1 MADLPSEKQRQR
13 ERDQAKPA
21 PPNQGVGRFD
31 VQPQHLYFTS
41 LVVRDAQF
49 AYDKRAKQLMDTLDK
64 YSQSAG
70 AGWGA
75 DSFADRYGIV
85 AGKFLELWAKSVVS
99 VGGVS
104 VGFTQTA
111 NNYALADW
119 AARKGKGEPPKEKQP
134 PAVIAT
140 APKYGPPN
148 DLTWR
153 GEGED
158 HDSWAISGILGEVP
172 DFLMFIM
179 KPVVDEGLRLG
190 RIHEKTPGVK
200 EEEFRDIARAWRE
213 ASKNAKKAA
222 DDFTDTISYITDP
235 TGSGE
240 WQAAMRA
247 FCQTIWGT
255 TAWGKARDQR
265 AEVTAKKGT
274 RNWKTN
280 GKVDPATRRPII
292 EVLEKSANVIQK
304 LFDDLADMGQKTTE
318 TTTRLAKEA
327 TDKTVNSLT
336 SDLDFSKLTR
346 LAAGLVV
353 AEVVL
358 TFRSHMDKASMDAAV
373 EAYHEAFSDAA
384 GKLAMLEFELDEA
397 LLSAPTFQA
406 ERARAQGFGARSLN
420 EFKKEH
426 SWQLPESQF
435 PHKYSVDLAA
445 MEGVGGAHALDKHA
459 GKTDEQ
465 LLQRLRDEQKQSG
478 DYGIPGA
485 STYADVESAQ
495 RYTQYC
501 LRDNT
506 AEIDEWL
513 NGAPPSPTKEIET
526 KSIPVQGPLLGDAA
540 TGRGTIVGDDGKP
553 SEVRDTKGVAIR
565 LLYKPDLNPPYIVFS
580 SMPK

>member
-1 MADLPSEKQRQR
+1 MTDLPSGKQRQR
-13 ERDQAKPA
+13 ERDQARTA
-21 PPNQGVGRFD
+21 PPNQGVGSFD
-31 VQPQHLYFTS
+31 VQPKHLYFTS

-49 AYDKRAKQLMDTLDK
+49 AYDEKAKRLTDTLDK

-70 AGWGA
+70 TGWGA

-99 VGGVS
+99 VGGVA

-111 NNYALADW
+111 NNYAQADW
-119 AARKGKGEPPKEKQP
+119 AARKGKGEPPEEKQP

-140 APKYGPPN
+140 VPKYGPPN

-153 GEGED
+153 GEGEY
-158 HDSWAISGILGEVP
+158 HHSWAASGILGEIP

-190 RIHEKTPGVK
+190 RIHEKTPGVE

-213 ASKNAKKAA
+213 ASKDAKKAA
-222 DDFTDTISYITDP
+222 DDFTDAISYITDP
-235 TGSGE
+235 TGNGE

-255 TAWGKARDQR
+255 TAWGKARDGR

-274 RNWKTN
+274 RNWKTH
-280 GKVDPATRRPII
+280 GKMDPATRRPII
-292 EVLEKSANVIQK
+292 EILDKSANVMQG

-327 TDKTVNSLT
+327 ADKTVKSLT
-336 SDLDFSKLTR
+336 SDLDLSKLTR
-346 LAAGLVV
+346 LAAGLMF

-358 TFRSHMDKASMDAAV
+358 TFRSHMDKAAMDAAV

-397 LLSAPTFQA
+397 LLSVPTFQA

-435 PHKYSVDLAA
+435 PYRYSVDLAA
-445 MEGVGGAHALDKHA
+445 AEGVGNGHTLDKHV
-459 GKTDEQ
+459 GKTDAQ
-465 LLQRLRDEQKQSG
+465 LLQRMRDESKADG
-478 DYGIPGA
+478 TPKIPGA
-485 STYADVESAQ
+485 STYADMESAQ
-495 RYTQYC
+495 RLTQYA

-506 AEIDEWL
+506 EEITRWL
-513 NGAPPSPTKEIET
+513 NENPPRPIAEFDTASVPQ
-526 KSIPVQGPLLGDAA
+526 QGPLVGEAI
-540 TGRGTIVGDDGKP
+540 TGRGTTLVDGKVT
-553 SEVRDTKGVAIR
+553 EVRDMKGVSLR
-565 LLYKPDLNPPYIVFS
+565 LMYEPGLNPPYVVFT

>member
-1 MADLPSEKQRQR
+1 MADLPSDKQRQR
-13 ERDQAKPA
+13 ERDQAKTA

-49 AYDKRAKQLMDTLDK
+49 AYDKKAKTLTDTLDK

-70 AGWGA
+70 TGWGA

-99 VGGVS
+99 VGGVA

-119 AARKGKGEPPKEKQP
+119 AASKGKGEPPEERQP

-140 APKYGPPN
+140 VPKYGPPN
-148 DLTWR
+148 DVKWR

-190 RIHEKTPGVK
+190 RVHEITPGVK
-200 EEEFRDIARAWRE
+200 EEEFRDIAGAWRD
-213 ASKNAKKAA
+213 ASSDVKKAA
-222 DDFTDTISYITDP
+222 GDFTDAISYITDP
-235 TGSGE
+235 TGNGE

-255 TAWGKARDQR
+255 TAWGKVRDQR
-265 AEVTAKKGT
+265 AEVTAKKGA
-274 RNWKTN
+274 RSWKTH
-280 GKVDPATRRPII
+280 GKMDPATRRPVI
-292 EVLEKSANVIQK
+292 EVLDKSANAIQK
-304 LFDDLADMGQKTTE
+304 LFDDLAAVGQKTTE

-327 TDKTVNSLT
+327 TDKTVKDLT
-336 SDLDFSKLTR
+336 SGLDLFELTKL
-346 LAAGLVV
+346 AVGLVV

-358 TFRSHMDKASMDAAV
+358 TFRSHMDKAAMDAAV
-373 EAYHEAFSDAA
+373 AAYHEAFSDAA

-397 LLSAPTFQA
+397 LQSVPTFQA

-426 SWQLPESQF
+426 SWQLPESRV
-435 PHKYSVDLAA
+435 PYMYSVDLAA
-445 MEGVGGAHALDKHA
+445 AEGMGNGHTLDKHV

-465 LLQRLRDEQKQSG
+465 LLQRMRDESKANG
-478 DYGIPGA
+478 EPKIPAA
-485 STYADVESAQ
+485 STYADVEAAQ
-495 RYTQYC
+495 RFTQYC
-501 LRDNT
+501 LRDNS
-506 AEIDEWL
+506 EDIDRWL
-513 NGAPPSPTKEIET
+513 AGDPPATSIIVKTN
-526 KSIPVQGPLLGDAA
+526 SIPLQGPLAGEAV
-540 TGRGTIVGDDGKP
+540 TGKGVTYDDGEL
-553 SEVRDTKGVAIR
+553 SEVHDTKGVSLR
-565 LLYKPDLNPPYIVFS
+565 LMRDPSLDPPYSVFT
-580 SMPK
+580 SMPV

>member
-1 MADLPSEKQRQR
+1 MADLPSGKQRQR
-13 ERDQAKPA
+13 EQDQARTA
-21 PPNQGVGRFD
+21 PPNRGVGRFD

-49 AYDKRAKQLMDTLDK
+49 AYDKKAKQLMDTLDK

-70 AGWGA
+70 TGWGA

-99 VGGVS
+99 VGGVA

-119 AARKGKGEPPKEKQP
+119 AARKGKGDPPDEKQP

-153 GEGED
+153 GEGEY

-172 DFLMFIM
+172 DFLMYIM

-200 EEEFRDIARAWRE
+200 EEEFRDIAKAWRE
-213 ASKNAKKAA
+213 ASKNAEKAA
-222 DDFTDTISYITDP
+222 DDFTDAISYITDP
-235 TGSGE
+235 TGDGE
-240 WQAAMRA
+240 WQSAMRA

-274 RNWKTN
+274 RNWKTH
-280 GKVDPATRRPII
+280 GKVDPATRRPVI
-292 EVLEKSANVIQK
+292 EVLGKSANVIQK

-327 TDKTVNSLT
+327 TDKTVRSLT
-336 SDLDFSKLTR
+336 VDLDLSKLTR
-346 LAAGLVV
+346 LAAGLVF

-397 LLSAPTFQA
+397 LLSVPTFQA

-435 PHKYSVDLAA
+435 PYKYSVDLAA
-445 MEGVGGAHALDKHA
+445 AEGMGNAHTLDKHV

-465 LLQRLRDEQKQSG
+465 LLQRMRDESRASG
-478 DYGIPGA
+478 EPKIPAA

-495 RYTQYC
+495 RFTQYC
-501 LRDNT
+501 LRDNSN
-506 AEIDEWL
+506 EIDRWL
-513 NGAPPSPTKEIET
+513 AGDPPDKFITIET
-526 KSIPVQGPLLGDAA
+526 GSVPLQGPLTGDAV
-540 TGRGTIVGDDGKP
+540 TGKGVTYDGTKI
-553 SEVRDTKGVAIR
+553 SEVHDTKGVSMR
-565 LLYKPDLNPPYIVFS
+565 LMRDPSLSPPYMVFT
-580 SMPK
+580 SMPV

>member
-1 MADLPSEKQRQR
+1 MADLPSDKQRQQ
-13 ERDQAKPA
+13 ERDQARTA
-21 PPNQGVGRFD
+21 PPDQGVGRFD

-41 LVVRDAQF
+41 LVVRDGQF
-49 AYDKRAKQLMDTLDK
+49 DYDKQAKALTDTLDK

-70 AGWGA
+70 TGWGA

-85 AGKFLELWAKSVVS
+85 AGKFLELWAKSVVA
-99 VGGVS
+99 VGGVA
-104 VGFTQTA
+104 VGLTQTA
-111 NNYALADW
+111 NNYVQADW
-119 AARKGKGEPPKEKQP
+119 AASKGKGEPPEEKQP
-134 PAVIAT
+134 PMVITT

-153 GEGED
+153 GEGEY
-158 HDSWAISGILGEVP
+158 HDSWAISGILGEIP

-190 RIHEKTPGVK
+190 RIHEITPGVK
-200 EEEFRDIARAWRE
+200 EEEFRDIAGAWRE
-213 ASKNAKKAA
+213 ASKDVKKAA
-222 DDFTDTISYITDP
+222 DDFTDAISYITDP
-235 TGSGE
+235 TGNGE

-255 TAWGKARDQR
+255 TAWGKVRDQR
-265 AEVTAKKGT
+265 AEVTPKKGA
-274 RNWKTN
+274 RSWKTH
-280 GKVDPATRRPII
+280 GKMDPATRRPII
-292 EVLEKSANVIQK
+292 EVLDKSANVIQK
-304 LFDDLADMGQKTTE
+304 LFDDLADVGQKTTE

-327 TDKTVNSLT
+327 AEKTVKDLT
-336 SDLDFSKLTR
+336 TGLDPFELTKL
-346 LAAGLVV
+346 AVGLVV

-358 TFRSHMDKASMDAAV
+358 TFRSHMDKAAMDAAV

-397 LLSAPTFQA
+397 LLSVPTFQA

-435 PHKYSVDLAA
+435 PYTYSVDLAA
-445 MEGVGGAHALDKHA
+445 AEGMGNGHTLDKHV

-465 LLQRLRDEQKQSG
+465 LLQRMRDESKADG
-478 DYGIPGA
+478 TPKIPGA
-485 STYADVESAQ
+485 STFADMESAQ
-495 RYTQYC
+495 RYTQYA

-506 AEIDEWL
+506 DEINKWL
-513 NGAPPSPTKEIET
+513 SGNPPKPTEEFNT
-526 KSIPVQGPLLGDAA
+526 PSVPLQGPLAGDAV
-540 TGRGTIVGDDGKP
+540 TGRGTSLVDGKIT
-553 SEVRDTKGVAIR
+553 EVQDTKGVSLR
-565 LLYKPDLNPPYIVFS
+565 LMYDPSLDPPYVVFS

>member
-1 MADLPSEKQRQR
+1 MADLPSDKQRKQ
-13 ERDQAKPA
+13 ERDQAKTA

-31 VQPQHLYFTS
+31 VQPKHLYLTS
-41 LVVRDAQF
+41 LVVRDEQF
-49 AYDKRAKQLMDTLDK
+49 AYDKSAKKFIERVNK

-70 AGWGA
+70 TGWGP

-85 AGKFLELWAKSVVS
+85 AGKFVKLWAKSVVS

-111 NNYALADW
+111 NNYAQADW
-119 AARKGKGEPPKEKQP
+119 AANKGKGSPPEEKQP
-134 PAVIAT
+134 PAVIDSDPT
-140 APKYGPPN
+140 YGPPN

-153 GEGED
+153 GEGEY

-190 RIHEKTPGVK
+190 RVHEITPGVK
-200 EEEFRDIARAWRE
+200 EDEFRDIAGAWRDV
-213 ASKNAKKAA
+213 SKDVKKAA
-222 DDFTDTISYITDP
+222 DGFTDAISYITDP
-235 TGSGE
+235 TGNGE
-240 WQAAMRA
+240 WQSAMRA

-255 TAWGKARDQR
+255 TAWGKVRDQR
-265 AEVTAKKGT
+265 AEVTAKKGA
-274 RNWKTN
+274 RSWKTL

-292 EVLEKSANVIQK
+292 EVLDKSANTIQK
-304 LFDDLADMGQKTTE
+304 LFDDLADLGEKTTE

-327 TDKTVNSLT
+327 ADKTVKDLT
-336 SDLDFSKLTR
+336 SGLDPIELTR
-346 LAAGLVV
+346 LAVGLVV

-358 TFRSHMDKASMDAAV
+358 TFRSHMDKAAMDAAV
-373 EAYHEAFSDAA
+373 GAYLEAFGDAA

-397 LLSAPTFQA
+397 LQSVPTFQA

-426 SWQLPESQF
+426 RWQLPESQF
-435 PHKYSVDLAA
+435 PYMYSMDLAA
-445 MEGVGGAHALDKHA
+445 AEGVGNGHTLDKHV

-465 LLQRLRDEQKQSG
+465 LLQRMRDESKADG
-478 DYGIPGA
+478 TPKIPGA
-485 STYADVESAQ
+485 STYADMESAQ
-495 RYTQYC
+495 RYTQYA

-506 AEIDEWL
+506 DEINKWL
-513 NGAPPSPTKEIET
+513 NENPPKPFAEFNTPSVPL
-526 KSIPVQGPLLGDAA
+526 QGPLAGDAV
-540 TGRGTIVGDDGKP
+540 TGRGTALVDGQLT
-553 SEVRDTKGVAIR
+553 EVRDTKGVSLR
-565 LLYKPDLNPPYIVFS
+565 LMHDPSLDPPFVVFS

>member
-1 MADLPSEKQRQR
+1 MADLPSDKQRQR
-13 ERDQAKPA
+13 ERDQAKTA

-31 VQPQHLYFTS
+31 VKPQHLYFTS
-41 LVVRDAQF
+41 LVVRDGQF
-49 AYDKRAKQLMDTLDK
+49 AYDKKAKALTDTLDK

-70 AGWGA
+70 TGWGA

-85 AGKFLELWAKSVVS
+85 AGKFLQLWAKSVVS
-99 VGGVS
+99 VGGVA

-111 NNYALADW
+111 NNYAQADW
-119 AARKGKGEPPKEKQP
+119 AANKGKGEPPEEKQP

-140 APKYGPPN
+140 VPTYGPPN

-153 GEGED
+153 GEGEY

-190 RIHEKTPGVK
+190 RVHEITPGVK
-200 EEEFRDIARAWRE
+200 EEEFRDIAGAWRN
-213 ASKNAKKAA
+213 ASKDVKKAA
-222 DDFTDTISYITDP
+222 DDFTDAISYITDP
-235 TGSGE
+235 TGNGE

-274 RNWKTN
+274 RNWKSN
-280 GKVDPATRRPII
+280 GKLDPATRRPII
-292 EVLEKSANVIQK
+292 EVLDKSANVIQK
-304 LFDDLADMGQKTTE
+304 LFDDLADVGQKTTE

-336 SDLDFSKLTR
+336 SDLDLSKLTR

-358 TFRSHMDKASMDAAV
+358 TFRSHMDKAAMDAAV
-373 EAYHEAFSDAA
+373 GAYHEAFGDAA

-397 LLSAPTFQA
+397 LLSVPTFQA

-435 PHKYSVDLAA
+435 PYMYSVDLAA
-445 MEGVGGAHALDKHA
+445 AEGVGNGHTLDKHV

-465 LLQRLRDEQKQSG
+465 LLQRMRDERKG
-478 DYGIPGA
+478 NGEPRIPGA
-485 STYADVESAQ
+485 STYADVEAAQ
-495 RYTQYC
+495 RFTQYC

-506 AEIDEWL
+506 DDIDRWL
-513 NGAPPSPTKEIET
+513 AGDPPDASLIVR
-526 KSIPVQGPLLGDAA
+526 SDSVPVQGPLVGDAV
-540 TGRGTIVGDDGKP
+540 TGKGVTYDGSKL
-553 SEVRDTKGVAIR
+553 SEVHDMKGVSLR
-565 LLYKPDLNPPYIVFS
+565 LMRDPSLDPPYFVFT
-580 SMPK
+580 SMPV